1 MAASTT
7 WEVLSVAVDPALS
20 SATTAKHAKVSILTS
35 KVGNASSH
43 NQI

>member
-7 WEVLSVAVDPALS
+7 WAVLSVAVDPALS
-20 SATTAKHAKVSILTS
+20 SATTDKHAKVSISTS
-35 KVGNASSH
+35 KLGNTSSH